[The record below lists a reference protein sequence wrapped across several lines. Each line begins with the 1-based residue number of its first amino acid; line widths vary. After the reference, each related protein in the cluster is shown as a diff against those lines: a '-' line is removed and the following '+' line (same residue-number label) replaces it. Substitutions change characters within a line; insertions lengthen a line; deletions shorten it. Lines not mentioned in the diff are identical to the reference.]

1 MAPQAASLSRW
12 LITELTPFFGTFS
25 LFSARFFPY
34 APTLLAA
41 APLSAYGFAVA
52 LIASPIIGS
61 PRWLSLVH
69 LLVPYLSIF
78 IGIGGWYFLLFWLI
92 YLVAYL
98 LILPAFRIRP
108 RRLFYKPFFISMI
121 LITPLSAIPYT
132 AGLVVSPNFL
142 AHLGIP
148 PEYARLSWIRYIH
161 DVILLRFAF
170 YYIERYMKR
179 HGK

>member
-1 MAPQAASLSRW
+1 M
-12 LITELTPFFGTFS
+12 
-25 LFSARFFPY
+25 
-34 APTLLAA
+34 
-41 APLSAYGFAVA
+41 
-52 LIASPIIGS
+52 
-61 PRWLSLVH
+61 
-69 LLVPYLSIF
+69 PYLSIF